1 MPSVIEYRPWQI
13 SAVDFGLSVMVNFDH
28 GRCQADISG
37 GFWPLG
43 YGKYQPK
50 WQVFPRLSAIAAP
63 QNSRYGGYQWQ
74 ILASLLW

>member
-1 MPSVIEYRPWQI
+1 MAYI
-13 SAVDFGLSVMVNFDH
+13 G
-28 GRCQADISG
+28 G

-50 WQVFPRLSAIAAP
+50 WKVFPRLSAIVAP